1 MGDYKKAIELH
12 EKHGG
17 KIEVNGLVPL
27 DTREDLSLAYSPG
40 VAGPCIDI
48 AEDPERVWDVTM
60 KGRTVAVVTDG
71 SAVLGLGDIGPH
83 AALPVMEGKCAL
95 FKKFA
100 GVDAVPL
107 CLDTQDTQEIVE
119 TVARIAP
126 AYGGINLED
135 IAAPRCFEIEE
146 KLREKL
152 DIPVM
157 HDDQHGTAVVTLAGL
172 INALT
177 LRETDRE
184 DARVVIVGSGAAG
197 VAIAKILV
205 AYDITDIVMCDS
217 KGIISAERED
227 LNPSK
232 KALLSFTN
240 KDNIS
245 GTLEDAVKERNIFI
259 GVSQPGLLSRTLIA
273 TMQPDPII
281 FAMANPEPEILPE
294 KAYEAGALVVATG
307 RSDYPNQINNVLA
320 FPGIFK
326 GALRAR
332 AQFREEVFIRAAE
345 ALAASVE
352 EINREHIIPD
362 PFDVRVPEALQE
374 VVYQTLK
381 K

>member
-259 GVSQPGLLSRTLIA
+259 GVSQPGLLSRALIA